1 MLLVFG
7 ATGDWWNDE
16 SLTIFTWV
24 VEDCVGLGEGRS
36 RLLKCVF
43 KKRGREKYWSD
54 C

>member
-24 VEDCVGLGEGRS
+24 VEDLCWIR
-36 RLLKCVF
+36 
-43 KKRGREKYWSD
+43 
-54 C
+54 